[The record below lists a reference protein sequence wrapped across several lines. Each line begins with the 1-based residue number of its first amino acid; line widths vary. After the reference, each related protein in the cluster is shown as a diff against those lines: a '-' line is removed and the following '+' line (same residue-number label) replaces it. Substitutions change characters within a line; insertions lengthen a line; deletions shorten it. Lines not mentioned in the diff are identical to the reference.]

1 MKDEDEI
8 LQKIKAKTLK
18 INQGRLWINRYQQRA
33 SEFQQNRFFRNN
45 DGWFYKQLD
54 GSEEGEGIVILDA
67 QEAKALWRDIW
78 DQEKEHNKDRMWLR
92 EIKKDMAWVQISR
105 ENLKKILKKILN
117 WRFPGPDGVR
127 RFCLKNFT
135 RWYKSLAYHLVN
147 LMWQCFPGRRNTN
160 VDD

>member
-1 MKDEDEI
+1 MKDEI

-78 DQEKEHNKDRMWLR
+78 DQEKEHNKDTMLLR

-117 WRFPGPDGVR
+117 WRVPGPDGSKGSV
-127 RFCLKNFT
+127 
-135 RWYKSLAYHLVN
+135 
-147 LMWQCFPGRRNTN
+147 
-160 VDD
+160 